1 MPLEHFLVDDALFV
15 ITHDGRPL
23 HADHGGPIRLVVPR
37 LYAWKSAK
45 WVRGVE
51 LLGRDQ
57 TGFWDRGGYHMRAD
71 PWQEE
76 RYR

>member
-1 MPLEHFLVDDALFV
+1 MLQTEDYQTGEPLTPADV
-15 ITHDGRPL
+15 PP
-23 HADHGGPIRLVVPR
+23 DHGGPIRLVVPR

-51 LLGRDQ
+51 LLARDQ
-57 TGFWDRGGYHMRAD
+57 AGFWERGGYHMRAD
-71 PWQEE
+71 PWLEE

>member
-1 MPLEHFLVDDALFV
+1 M
-15 ITHDGRPL
+15 
-23 HADHGGPIRLVVPR
+23 PR

-57 TGFWDRGGYHMRAD
+57 AGFWERGGYHMRGD
-71 PWQEE
+71 PWLEE